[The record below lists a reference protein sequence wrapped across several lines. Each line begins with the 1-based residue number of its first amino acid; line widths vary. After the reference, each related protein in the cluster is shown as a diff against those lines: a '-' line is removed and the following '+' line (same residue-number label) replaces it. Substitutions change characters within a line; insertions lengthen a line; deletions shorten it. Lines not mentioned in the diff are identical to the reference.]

1 MNATPADVPFVWI
14 ALLVVSASVLGVV
27 LSLPGAP
34 PPDAERVAAVVDDVA
49 GSDHPATAVVP
60 VEQTSIRLSRNDV
73 ALRGPGGTAH
83 ASLLYGPVTPVPRES
98 DLGRV
103 ARGAPPEYVFA
114 TPEKFE
120 HALHTARSAEPTWES
135 AGEQLYVRR
144 VTYRGVDGVLVG
156 Q

>member
-14 ALLVVSASVLGVV
+14 ALLVVSASVFGVV

-34 PPDAERVAAVVDDVA
+34 PPDAERVAVVVDDVA
-49 GSDHPATAVVP
+49 ATEHAAAAVIP
-60 VEQTSIRLSRNDV
+60 LDATSIHLSRDDV

-83 ASLLYGPVTPVPRES
+83 ASLLYGPVTPVPRDG
-98 DLGRV
+98 DLARV

-114 TPEKFE
+114 TPEQFE
-120 HALHTARSAEPTWES
+120 HALHEARSAEPAWAA

-144 VTYRGVDGVLVG
+144 VTYEGVDGVLLG